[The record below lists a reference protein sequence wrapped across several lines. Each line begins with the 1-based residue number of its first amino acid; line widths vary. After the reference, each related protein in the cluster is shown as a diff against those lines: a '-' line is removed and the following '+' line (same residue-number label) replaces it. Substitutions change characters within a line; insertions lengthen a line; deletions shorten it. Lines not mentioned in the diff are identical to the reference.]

1 MFAFLFSDIIILFS
15 GKRIN
20 CDFLKKVG
28 CGLDE
33 IATTGMDLHS
43 DRGKNGTYYVWRYEI
58 YHKEEF
64 SMKQTVTMILALL
77 LAAGLT
83 ACGNSVSQMVDDAE
97 QEVAEYRGNV
107 STTDDGR
114 VNGTNPPSK
123 TEQDARTDRTGRE
136 PVRPMPKAQKPNTDA
151 MGAGMR

>member
-1 MFAFLFSDIIILFS
+1 
-15 GKRIN
+15 
-20 CDFLKKVG
+20 
-28 CGLDE
+28 
-33 IATTGMDLHS
+33 MDLHS

-83 ACGNSVSQMVDDAE
+83 ACGNSVSQMVNDAE
-97 QEVAEYRGNV
+97 REVAEYRGNV
-107 STTDDGR
+107 STTNDGR

-123 TEQDARTDRTGRE
+123 TDRSDRTDRTGRE
-136 PVRPMPKAQKPNTDA
+136 PVRPMPKTQTPNTDS